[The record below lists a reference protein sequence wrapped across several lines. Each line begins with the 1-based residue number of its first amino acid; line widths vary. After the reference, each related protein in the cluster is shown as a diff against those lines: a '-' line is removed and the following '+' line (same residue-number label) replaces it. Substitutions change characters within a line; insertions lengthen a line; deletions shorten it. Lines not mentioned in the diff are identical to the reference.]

1 MASIGTLYLSK
12 GAAATPRIKAIAV
25 LAGVKFDTPANYVHY
40 ETNKT
45 PEFTSRFPHGKV
57 PALETPEGFLLAE
70 TSAVARYIISRGTPN
85 ASVLLGG
92 TPEEQALVEQWIHFA
107 DTEIQPYSGL
117 LNSLF
122 THKIPY
128 SKPLHLDNTSRV
140 ERAFNTLEKVLE
152 TKTFLVGERLTLA
165 DLSVATIVLRA
176 AKVYLD
182 NSNISKFPSVVRF
195 VETILNQPQIAQF
208 WTVQW
213 PEKALTYTPPAKDTK
228 KKEEKSKAAPA
239 EKPKKVEKPKKKEP
253 EPEEEEEEDLVPR
266 EEPKAKH
273 PLDSLPKSTFNLE
286 DWKRAYSNKE
296 TKGPGGAVEWF
307 YENFDKEGF
316 SVWRCDFKYNNEL
329 TLVFMSSNQIGGFF
343 NRLEASRKY
352 LFGSLGVLGESNNS
366 VITGVFITRGD
377 DIKFSV
383 DCAPDWE
390 SYEYKKLDLA
400 NDSDKKFFEDALAWD
415 LELDGKKWADG
426 KNFK

>member
-1 MASIGTLYLSK
+1 MASIGTLYLSEH
-12 GAAATPRIKAIAV
+12 AIATTKIKAVAL
-25 LAGVKFDTPANYVHY
+25 LAGVKFDTPTDYIHY

-45 PEFTSRFPHGKV
+45 AAFTSKFPHGKV
-57 PALETPEGFLLAE
+57 PALETPEGFLLTE
-70 TSAVARYIISRGTPN
+70 SSAVVRYIVARGSPN

-107 DTEIQPYSGL
+107 DTEIHPSSGL
-117 LNSLF
+117 LNGLF
-122 THKIPY
+122 AHKVPY
-128 SKPLHLDNTSRV
+128 SKPLHLDCLNRA
-140 ERAFNTLEKVLE
+140 ERSLNTLEKVLE
-152 TKTFLVGERLTLA
+152 TRTFLVGERLTLA
-165 DLSVATIVLRA
+165 DLSVAPIVLYA
-176 AKVYLD
+176 AKYHLGKD
-182 NSNISKFPSVVRF
+182 KFPKFPSVVRF
-195 VETILNQPQIAQF
+195 VETVLNQPEIAQF

-228 KKEEKSKAAPA
+228 KKEEKPKAKPA
-239 EKPKKVEKPKKKEP
+239 EKPKKEEKPKKKEP
-253 EPEEEEEEDLVPR
+253 EPEDDDDDLVPK

-273 PLDSLPKSTFNLE
+273 PLESLPKSAFNLE

-296 TKGPGGAVEWF
+296 TKGPGGAIEWF
-307 YENFDKEGF
+307 YQHYDKEGF
-316 SVWRCDFKYNNEL
+316 SVWRCDFKYNEEL
-329 TLVFMSSNQIGGFF
+329 TLVFMSSNQVGGFF

-352 LFGSLGVLGESNNS
+352 LFGSLGVLGAANSS
-366 VITGVFITRGD
+366 VIAGVFITRGD
-377 DIKFSV
+377 DIKLSV

>member
-1 MASIGTLYLSK
+1 M
-12 GAAATPRIKAIAV
+12 
-25 LAGVKFDTPANYVHY
+25 
-40 ETNKT
+40 
-45 PEFTSRFPHGKV
+45 
-57 PALETPEGFLLAE
+57 
-70 TSAVARYIISRGTPN
+70 
-85 ASVLLGG
+85 LLGG

-128 SKPLHLDNTSRV
+128 SKPVRSRFLQPLSQSRSCQPPFRKLHLDNVSRV

-165 DLSVATIVLRA
+165 DLSVATVVLRA

-195 VETILNQPQIAQF
+195 VETVLNQPQIAQF

-228 KKEEKSKAAPA
+228 KKEEKPKAA
-239 EKPKKVEKPKKKEP
+239 PKKVEKPKKKEP
-253 EPEEEEEEDLVPR
+253 EPEEEEEDLVPR

-273 PLDSLPKSTFNLE
+273 PLDSLPKSAFNLE

-296 TKGPGGAVEWF
+296 TKGPGGAIEWL
-307 YENFDKEGF
+307 YAK
-316 SVWRCDFKYNNEL
+316 
-329 TLVFMSSNQIGGFF
+329 
-343 NRLEASRKY
+343 
-352 LFGSLGVLGESNNS
+352 
-366 VITGVFITRGD
+366 
-377 DIKFSV
+377 
-383 DCAPDWE
+383 
-390 SYEYKKLDLA
+390 
-400 NDSDKKFFEDALAWD
+400 
-415 LELDGKKWADG
+415 
-426 KNFK
+426 